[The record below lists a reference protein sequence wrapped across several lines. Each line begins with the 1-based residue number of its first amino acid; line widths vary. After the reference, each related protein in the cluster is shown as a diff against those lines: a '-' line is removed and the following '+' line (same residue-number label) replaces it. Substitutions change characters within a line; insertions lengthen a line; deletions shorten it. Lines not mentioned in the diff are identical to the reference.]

1 MFYQNSMLH
10 IPDSPRQQ
18 NAETWLA
25 GKTIRT
31 KNKQIEITQDFTS
44 FDLTKLEPQIAHGF
58 IKVSMNHIIID

>member
-18 NAETWLA
+18 NAETWLS

-31 KNKQIEITQDFTS
+31 KNKQIEMTQDFTR
-44 FDLTKLEPQIAHGF
+44 F
-58 IKVSMNHIIID
+58 HII